1 MRTRWRSLALAVGM
15 VLTATTRS
23 AAQTQDL
30 PSQAAAYQDLAYG
43 AYQTGHYRRALQ
55 EALKRIETDS
65 SDAAA
70 MTLLGEIYRQGLGVA
85 EDPVAA
91 TEWYDRAAERGDI
104 NAVYALAIALLGNAG
119 SDRVKADPARAGRL
133 LEQAAAAGH
142 PAANYN
148 LALALLAT
156 GESQDEARAI
166 ACLEIAARAD
176 IGEALHALGT
186 LARQG
191 RGMPQS
197 DAKAAEWMARA
208 AAAGHLPG
216 EVEYAIMLF
225 NGTGVAKD
233 EAAAARL
240 FLRAAGKGNP
250 VAQNRLARLYQA
262 GRGIP
267 PDSIEAAAWH
277 LAARARGLDD
287 PQLDRLFDGLNPEQQ
302 GRAAALAATR
312 IEGAALTS
320 SGQTSK

>member
-1 MRTRWRSLALAVGM
+1 MSRPKSGPACSLALAAGIALVAASG
-15 VLTATTRS
+15 VL
-23 AAQTQDL
+23 AA
-30 PSQAAAYQDLAYG
+30 SGAAARTPDLAYG
-43 AYQTGHYRRALQ
+43 AYQTGHYRRAVQ
-55 EALKRIETDS
+55 EALKRIEADS
-65 SDAAA
+65 TDAAA
-70 MTLLGEIYRQGLGVA
+70 MTLLGEIYRQGLGVP

-91 TEWYDRAAERGDI
+91 TEWYARAAERGDI

-119 SDRVKADPARAGRL
+119 SDKVKADPARAGRL

-148 LALALLAT
+148 LALTLLAT
-156 GESQDEARAI
+156 GEPQNEARAV
-166 ACLEIAARAD
+166 ACLEIAAGSD
-176 IGEALHALGT
+176 IGEALHALGI
-186 LARQG
+186 LAKQG

-197 DAKAAEWMARA
+197 DAVAAGWMARA

-225 NGTGVAKD
+225 NGTGVASD

-250 VAQNRLARLYQA
+250 IAQNRLARLYQA

-287 PQLDRLFDGLNPEQQ
+287 PQLGQLFDRLNPEQQ

-320 SGQTSK
+320 SSQASK

>member
-1 MRTRWRSLALAVGM
+1 MSRPWRSLALAAGIALVAASG
-15 VLTATTRS
+15 VLAASGAS
-23 AAQTQDL
+23 ART
-30 PSQAAAYQDLAYG
+30 PDLAYG
-43 AYQTGHYRRALQ
+43 AYQTGHYRRAVE
-55 EALKRIETDS
+55 EALKRIEADS
-65 SDAAA
+65 TDAAA
-70 MTLLGEIYRQGLGVA
+70 MTLLGEIYRQGLGVP

-91 TEWYDRAAERGDI
+91 TEWYARAAERGDI

-119 SDRVKADPARAGRL
+119 SDKVAADPARAGLL
-133 LEQAAAAGH
+133 LEQAATAGH

-148 LALALLAT
+148 LALTLLAT
-156 GESQDEARAI
+156 GEPQDEARAI

-176 IGEALHALGT
+176 IGEALHALGI
-186 LARQG
+186 LAKQG
-191 RGMPQS
+191 RGMSQS
-197 DAKAAEWMARA
+197 DAAAAGWMARA

-250 VAQNRLARLYQA
+250 IAQNRLARLYQA

-287 PQLDRLFDGLNPEQQ
+287 PQLDQLFDRLNPEQQ

-320 SGQTSK
+320 SSQASK

>member
-1 MRTRWRSLALAVGM
+1 MSARWRSLALATGI
-15 VLTATTRS
+15 VLTA
-23 AAQTQDL
+23 AADAGA
-30 PSQAAAYQDLAYG
+30 QAQAPAFQDLAYG

-55 EALKRIETDS
+55 EALRRIEIDS
-65 SDAAA
+65 GDAAA

-85 EDPVAA
+85 EDPAIA
-91 TEWYDRAAERGDI
+91 TDWYARAAERGDV
-104 NAVYALAIALLGNAG
+104 NAIYALAIALLGNAG
-119 SDRVKADPARAGRL
+119 SDKVKPDPARAGRL

-156 GESQDEARAI
+156 GEPRDEARAV
-166 ACLEIAARAD
+166 ASLEIAAGAD

-186 LARQG
+186 LAKQG

-197 DAKAAEWMARA
+197 DAKAAGWMARA
-208 AAAGHLPG
+208 AAAGHIPG

-225 NGTGVAKD
+225 NGTGVARD

-250 VAQNRLARLYQA
+250 IAQNRLARLYQA
-262 GRGIP
+262 GRGIA

-277 LAARARGLDD
+277 LSARARGLAD
-287 PQLDRLFDGLNPEQQ
+287 PQLDKLFDGLNPEQQ
-302 GRAAALAATR
+302 ARAAALAATR

-320 SGQTSK
+320 SSQASK

>member
-1 MRTRWRSLALAVGM
+1 MSRPWRSLALAAGITLVAASG
-15 VLTATTRS
+15 AS
-23 AAQTQDL
+23 ART
-30 PSQAAAYQDLAYG
+30 PDLAYG
-43 AYQTGHYRRALQ
+43 AYQTGHYRRAVQ
-55 EALKRIETDS
+55 EALKRIEADS
-65 SDAAA
+65 TDAAA
-70 MTLLGEIYRQGLGVA
+70 MTLLGEIYRQGLGVP

-91 TEWYDRAAERGDI
+91 TEWYARAAERGDI

-119 SDRVKADPARAGRL
+119 SDKVATDPARAGRL

-148 LALALLAT
+148 LALTLLAT
-156 GESQDEARAI
+156 GEPQDEARAI
-166 ACLEIAARAD
+166 ACLEIAAGSD
-176 IGEALHALGT
+176 IGEALHALGI
-186 LARQG
+186 LAKQG

-197 DAKAAEWMARA
+197 DATAAGWMARA

-250 VAQNRLARLYQA
+250 IAQNRLARLYQA

-267 PDSIEAAAWH
+267 TDSIEAAAWH

-287 PQLDRLFDGLNPEQQ
+287 PQLDQLFDRLNPEQQ

-320 SGQTSK
+320 SSQASK